1 MIKLSGKE
9 FRVENNRK
17 CLRIEV
23 TTTSVQAFV
32 DEVQSHLEEARN
44 NLASREAHE
53 AQCST
58 VKSVES
64 SSKVSR
70 VQHSKVQETTVQ
82 TQNSTVHYGA
92 AQYSTA
98 QYITVQY
105 STVQYSTVHFCIVYS
120 TVCVQNRQRQMHS
133 TVQYQSLDQF
143 NTLQHSTAQYFT
155 VQYIKEMVTLAVTI
169 QYSTAWYS
177 TM

>member
-1 MIKLSGKE
+1 MIKFSGKE

-82 TQNSTVHYGA
+82 YRRR
-92 AQYSTA
+92 
-98 QYITVQY
+98 TVQY
-105 STVQYSTVHFCIVYS
+105 TMAQHNTVQYNTLQCSTVQYSTTLPCNTVQFSFTNSS
-120 TVCVQNRQRQMHS
+120 TLAHERESIAKRQIQHS
-133 TVQYQSLDQF
+133 TVQ
-143 NTLQHSTAQYFT
+143 
-155 VQYIKEMVTLAVTI
+155 
-169 QYSTAWYS
+169 
-177 TM
+177 

>member
-1 MIKLSGKE
+1 MIKFSGKE

-92 AQYSTA
+92 AQYSTV

-105 STVQYSTVHFCIVYS
+105 STVQYNITV
-120 TVCVQNRQRQMHS
+120 QHS
-133 TVQYQSLDQF
+133 TVQLYKFIHFGS
-143 NTLQHSTAQYFT
+143 
-155 VQYIKEMVTLAVTI
+155 
-169 QYSTAWYS
+169 
-177 TM
+177 

>member
-23 TTTSVQAFV
+23 TTASVQAFV

-53 AQCST
+53 AQCSA

-92 AQYSTA
+92 AQYSTV

-105 STVQYSTVHFCIVYS
+105 STVQYSTQHYRATQYS
-120 TVCVQNRQRQMHS
+120 SVLQIHPLWLMNGNPSRKDKFNILQYSNTAHCCHASAVQYSHS
-133 TVQYQSLDQF
+133 TVL
-143 NTLQHSTAQYFT
+143 
-155 VQYIKEMVTLAVTI
+155 
-169 QYSTAWYS
+169 
-177 TM
+177 